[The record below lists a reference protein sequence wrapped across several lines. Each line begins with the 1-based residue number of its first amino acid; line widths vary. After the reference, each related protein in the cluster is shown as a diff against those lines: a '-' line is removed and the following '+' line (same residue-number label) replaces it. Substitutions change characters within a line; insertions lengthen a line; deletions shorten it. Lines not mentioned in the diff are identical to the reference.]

1 MNKELVAGLVWV
13 GGTATVA
20 LGAIF
25 ALRLGYIDFDK
36 FLRVVIGI
44 NGLMIAW
51 YGNRMPKAFVPRA
64 CVRQAMRVG
73 GWSMVLS
80 GLVYAAVWAF
90 APIQTALTV
99 GCGAVIAGM
108 AVTVGYCLSLR
119 ARVRAA

>member
-1 MNKELVAGLVWV
+1 MNKDLTTGLAWAGGIVA
-13 GGTATVA
+13 VA
-20 LGAIF
+20 LCA
-25 ALRLGYIDFDK
+25 ASARKLGYIDGDTAM
-36 FLRVVIGI
+36 RVTAI

-80 GLVYAAVWAF
+80 GLVYAVAWVF

-99 GCGAVIAGM
+99 GCGVVIAGM
-108 AVTVGYCLSLR
+108 TVTIGYCLSLR
-119 ARVRAA
+119 TGVRTA

>member
-1 MNKELVAGLVWV
+1 MNKELTAGLAWA
-13 GGTATVA
+13 GGIVAVA
-20 LGAIF
+20 LCAAF
-25 ALRLGYIDFDK
+25 ARHMGYIDGDTAA
-36 FLRVVIGI
+36 RITAV